1 MINSSQNAKHV
12 TFQGAANLV
21 AEHDRNEDF
30 VVEEISPAAA
40 KLLDLFVDIDA
51 HVDFGRR
58 AAYPRRPIP
67 YPIKGGFVRLT
78 RPTPPKS
85 NAFDRAFFHALVDN
99 LRYSGH

>member
-1 MINSSQNAKHV
+1 MTYSSTAAQTAIAH
-12 TFQGAANLV
+12 TANLV

-40 KLLDLFVDIDA
+40 KLLEMFVDIDA
-51 HVDFGRR
+51 HADFGSR

-67 YPIKGGFVRLT
+67 YPIKGGFVRLI